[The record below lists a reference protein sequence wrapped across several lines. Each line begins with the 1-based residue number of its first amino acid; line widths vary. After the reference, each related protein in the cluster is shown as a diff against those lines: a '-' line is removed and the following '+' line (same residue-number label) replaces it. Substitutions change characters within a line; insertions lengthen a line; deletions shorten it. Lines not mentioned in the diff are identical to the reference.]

1 MEKTLNALLEPE
13 ADRLCNALR
22 YEFSEVRR
30 DTCIG
35 NYDLKLQ
42 IKAGEVGLF
51 EPRSVDH
58 LFSSALLQ

>member
-22 YEFSEVRR
+22 HELSEVRR

-58 LFSSALLQ
+58 LFSRALPQ